1 LGAVHLATNDV
12 YSRSSSPANDN
23 DHSVARIATAAQ
35 ALQLDGI
42 SFADTWDP
50 LLSQVKQFTNLVQKF
65 AEVHIS
71 FFQRIVFANIFCRFT
86 PTRNLRSA
94 S

>member
-1 LGAVHLATNDV
+1 L
-12 YSRSSSPANDN
+12 
-23 DHSVARIATAAQ
+23 
-35 ALQLDGI
+35 
-42 SFADTWDP
+42 DP
-50 LLSQVKQFTNLVQKF
+50 LLSQVKQFTTLVQKF

-71 FFQRIVFANIFCRFT
+71 LIQRIVFANIFCRFT